1 MLVYDETYIKARG
14 RDSDGKIKTNFL
26 GDGVQK
32 ENMHLLALL
41 P

>member
-1 MLVYDETYIKARG
+1 MPLYDETYIKSKG
-14 RDSDGKIKTNFL
+14 RDSDGKIKSNFL
-26 GDGVQK
+26 GDGVRK